1 MTLHESDT
9 VEFKESFDREA
20 VVTAGAFANTRGG
33 TIFIGITNRGNV
45 IGTLIGT
52 ESLRGWANT
61 ISQSTEPRLIPEIE
75 EISREGK
82 PVVAIHIKENPLKPV
97 SVKGRCYRRVGSSN
111 RVMQPH
117 EIAEMHLQSIGSSWD
132 LTPALKTTLVD
143 LDPAKVADYIKKANE
158 TGRRSIAPD
167 ESPQTVLEKIGL
179 VQDSKPTWAALLLFG
194 KDPQRF
200 LSQAIMH
207 CGLFNTDEISV
218 LDDRMVMG
226 TIIEQ
231 VNDAMEFIRKN
242 IRVAFVMTGE
252 PERRQVWDYP
262 VEALREA
269 VINAVCHRDYTIS
282 SSVEIR
288 ILRDSLKVWSP
299 GRLAPGITL
308 PELFTSHASVL
319 RNKGI
324 AQILYDIGWIE
335 RWGSGIQKMRS
346 ASAEAGLPEPVFQED
361 QGFSV
366 IFRKDVFSAEYLAQM
381 KLNERQLQA
390 IPYLRKQGSISK
402 REYQDLVLVSART
415 ALYDLTALVNKG
427 VLVRVGTGKS
437 SRYSLSSKPKNARSG
452 NS

>member
-61 ISQSTEPRLIPEIE
+61 ISQSTEPRLIPEME
-75 EISREGK
+75 ELTCEGK
-82 PVVAIHIKENPLKPV
+82 PVVAIRIKENPLQPV
-97 SVKGRCYRRVGSSN
+97 SVRGRCYRRVGTSN

-117 EIAEMHLQSIGSSWD
+117 EIAEMHLQSTGSSWD
-132 LTPALKTTLVD
+132 LTPAPKTTLVD

-167 ESPQTVLEKIGL
+167 ESPQIVLEKIGL

-282 SSVEIR
+282 SAVEVR
-288 ILRDSLKVWSP
+288 ILKDSLKVWSP

-346 ASAEAGLPEPVFQED
+346 ASAEAGLPEPVFHED

>member
-61 ISQSTEPRLIPEIE
+61 ISQSTEPRLIPEME
-75 EISREGK
+75 ELTCEGN
-82 PVVAIHIKENPLKPV
+82 PVVAIRIKENPLKPV
-97 SVKGRCYRRVGSSN
+97 SVRGRCYRRVGTSN
-111 RVMQPH
+111 RAMQPH

-132 LTPALKTTLVD
+132 LTTTLKTTLAD
-143 LDPAKVADYIKKANE
+143 LDPAKVADYVKKANE

-252 PERRQVWDYP
+252 PERKQVWDYP

-288 ILRDSLKVWSP
+288 ILRESLKVWSP

-324 AQILYDIGWIE
+324 AQVLYDIGWIE

-366 IFRKDVFSAEYLAQM
+366 IFRKDVFNRDYLVRAGLSERLISAVLYA
-381 KLNERQLQA
+381 
-390 IPYLRKQGSISK
+390 
-402 REYQDLVLVSART
+402 RENGKITNADYQRIADVSAATARRDLKDLVDKNIL
-415 ALYDLTALVNKG
+415 DMKG
-427 VLVRVGTGKS
+427 VRKGIYYVLKHR
-437 SRYSLSSKPKNARSG
+437 P
-452 NS
+452 

>member
-1 MTLHESDT
+1 MTHHESDT

-20 VVTAGAFANTRGG
+20 AVTAGAFANTRGG
-33 TIFIGITNRGNV
+33 TIFIGITDRGNV
-45 IGTLIGT
+45 VGTLIGD
-52 ESLRGWANT
+52 ESLREWANT

-75 EISREGK
+75 ELSREGK
-82 PVVAIHIKENPLKPV
+82 PVVAIHIKETPLKPV
-97 SVKGRCYRRVGSSN
+97 SVRGRCYRRVGSSN

-132 LTPALKTTLVD
+132 LTPAPKTALAD
-143 LDPAKVADYIKKANE
+143 LDMKKVADYVKKANE
-158 TGRRSIAPD
+158 TGRRNIAPG

-179 VQDSKPTWAALLLFG
+179 VQDSKPTWAAILLFG

-200 LSQAIMH
+200 LSPATIH
-207 CGLFNTDEISV
+207 CGLFDADEISV

-252 PERRQVWDYP
+252 PERKQVWDYP

-269 VINAVCHRDYTIS
+269 VINAICHRDYTIS
-282 SSVEIR
+282 SAVEIR
-288 ILRDSLKVWSP
+288 VLKDSLRVWSP

-346 ASAEAGLPEPVFQED
+346 ASTEAGLPEPVFRED

-366 IFRKDVFSAEYLAQM
+366 IFRKDVVNRDYLVRAG
-381 KLNERQLQA
+381 LSERQ
-390 IPYLRKQGSISK
+390 ISAVLYA
-402 REYQDLVLVSART
+402 RENGKITNADYQRILKVSGTTAQRDLKDLVARNI
-415 ALYDLTALVNKG
+415 LEMSGKRKG
-427 VLVRVGTGKS
+427 AHYRL
-437 SRYSLSSKPKNARSG
+437 SRQ
-452 NS
+452 